1 MQSVVPLLTVD
12 DENLSREPEE
22 CELYLTCG
30 TSNSPG
36 SSLSTTPIPV
46 TGMLAIEESDSITT
60 NSTNIDKGKTLV
72 GSVSVDRRLHYNSST
87 PTVRVQ
93 GRQTTPS
100 PSLEPQFPTTS
111 SAFSLLK
118 QKRESLTL
126 RQTMK
131 KTKYSLCDLGESTA
145 QSRLTEQ
152 RLKVLSAVMDV
163 REKLKN
169 PVLRDELP
177 EDLID
182 LIYNLKENV

>member
-1 MQSVVPLLTVD
+1 
-12 DENLSREPEE
+12 
-22 CELYLTCG
+22 
-30 TSNSPG
+30 
-36 SSLSTTPIPV
+36 
-46 TGMLAIEESDSITT
+46 MLAIEGSDSITA
-60 NSTNIDKGKTLV
+60 NSTIAKGKTLT
-72 GSVSVDRRLHYNSST
+72 GSASVAKRLIYNTKT
-87 PTVRVQ
+87 PTTIVQ
-93 GRQTTPS
+93 GGQTTPS
-100 PSLEPQFPTTS
+100 PSPEPQYPTTS
-111 SAFSLLK
+111 SAFSVLK

-163 REKLKN
+163 REKLKS

-182 LIYNLKENV
+182 LLYNLKENV

>member
-1 MQSVVPLLTVD
+1 M
-12 DENLSREPEE
+12 NNFIFFREHEE
-22 CELYLTCG
+22 CEFYFTLE

-36 SSLSTTPIPV
+36 SSLSTTPTPV
-46 TGMLAIEESDSITT
+46 TGMLAIEGSDSITA
-60 NSTNIDKGKTLV
+60 NSTIDKGKTLI
-72 GSVSVDRRLHYNSST
+72 GSASVAKRLIYNSST
-87 PTVRVQ
+87 PTIRVQ
-93 GRQTTPS
+93 GGQTTPS
-100 PSLEPQFPTTS
+100 PSPEPQYPTTS
-111 SAFSLLK
+111 SAFSVLK

-182 LIYNLKENV
+182 LLYNLKENV

>member
-1 MQSVVPLLTVD
+1 M
-12 DENLSREPEE
+12 
-22 CELYLTCG
+22 
-30 TSNSPG
+30 
-36 SSLSTTPIPV
+36 STTPTPV
-46 TGMLAIEESDSITT
+46 TGMLAIEGSDSITA
-60 NSTNIDKGKTLV
+60 NCTNIDKGKTLV